1 MTDIASAI
9 KALKDDAE
17 FVVTGEPSNEA
28 EYKANVKYVTGADS
42 NGTAIFGDQLFT
54 WSQVS
59 AKKAELQTAY
69 DNNEYQRKRAS
80 EYPSIAD
87 QLDDIYHNGIDG
99 WKSTIKAT
107 KKTNIQSLNNH

>member
-17 FVVTGEPSNEA
+17 FVVSGEPSNET

-42 NGTAIFGDQLFT
+42 NGTAVFGDQLFT
-54 WSQVS
+54 WAEVS

-69 DNNEYQRKRAS
+69 DNNEYQRKRAA

-87 QLDDIYHNGIDG
+87 QLDDIYHNGVDG
-99 WKSTIKAT
+99 WKTTIKAT
-107 KKTNIQSLNNH
+107 KDKYPKS

>member
-17 FVVTGEPSNEA
+17 FVVSGEPSNEA

-107 KKTNIQSLNNH
+107 KDKYPKS